1 MIDASSRRRAVTW
14 AVRVLHALA
23 PGSRGTGGGP
33 AVVQVMGRL
42 VSLDPQPAPARRL
55 PRTPEERTDLLATWA
70 RSGYLTYGDAELLM
84 ALDETTAWKH

>member
-42 VSLDPQPAPARRL
+42 VSLDAQPAPARPRR
-55 PRTPEERTDLLATWA
+55 RTPEQRSDLLSTWA
-70 RSGYLTYGDAELLM
+70 RSGHLTYGDAELLM
-84 ALDETTAWKH
+84 ALDESTAWEH